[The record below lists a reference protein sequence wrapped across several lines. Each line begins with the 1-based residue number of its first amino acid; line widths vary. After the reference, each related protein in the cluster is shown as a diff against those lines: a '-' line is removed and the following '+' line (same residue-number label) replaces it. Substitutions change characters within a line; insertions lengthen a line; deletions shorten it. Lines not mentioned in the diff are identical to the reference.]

1 MIVNVKKE
9 LEKLDRNDFDKV
21 SNLVDKIVKDIWTT
35 SQVETNLEWRDEL
48 KIAMIKDYMFDLINP
63 NLLDFDKGE

>member
-63 NLLDFDKGE
+63 NLLDFDKEE

>member
-21 SNLVDKIVKDIWTT
+21 AKLVDKIVKDIWTT
-35 SQVETNLEWRDEL
+35 SQVEINLE
-48 KIAMIKDYMFDLINP
+48 
-63 NLLDFDKGE
+63 